1 MTKIFGSVLD
11 ALAGGRRE
19 INMTGL
25 WGSSKALF
33 LWELASVRQAPV
45 VVVSPTPKESETL
58 FKDFCYFAAGLAGV
72 EAVAQPLYFPP
83 WDVLPYDVMDPDQ
96 AVVARRLRALR
107 DIAKGRAKVAFVPVN
122 AFMQKLPHP
131 DALLGEASLLKFYI
145 GAEFD
150 HEALLTK
157 LVKLGYSRTATVYE
171 PGEFSVRGGIL
182 DIFPPGLE
190 KPVRV
195 EFFGD
200 SVESMRPFE
209 PDTQRSSGTVE
220 EFTAI
225 PAKEVGDAAVSLESD
240 LTRYFNVPP
249 VVVVDEPDRVNSL
262 ARDFEAKVF
271 SSYEAADGRK
281 APPDSLYLGAE
292 GLDKLF
298 GSYIHVS
305 MCSLP
310 LEGAG
315 GDGFVCST
323 RSIEALRL
331 REVVPEPWPE
341 ELPKT
346 PISIFCRNLKGLLK
360 GRAVNVATPTKG
372 QAERL
377 REIFAEYGVPAVE
390 GSPVL
395 EPGQAEGAAR
405 ITIGELSSGFL
416 IDEPPLAF
424 ITATEIFGEKPR
436 HGPAPRA
443 KVERF
448 LTSLSELS
456 IGDYVVHVDHGIG
469 RYMGL
474 KRLKLMGVEADF
486 LEVVYA
492 GADRLYVPVDELVK
506 VQKYIGAEGS
516 GPSLEKLGGVGWE
529 RAKVRAK
536 KAVAEIAKELLELYA
551 ARSVA
556 PGFAYSPDDHLYREM
571 EASFEYDETPD
582 QARSIEEVKADL
594 EKPHPM
600 DRLVCGDVG
609 YGKTEVAVRA
619 AFKVVLDGKQ
629 AAVLVPTTLLA
640 DQHFKT
646 FTSRLAAF
654 PVRVEMLSR
663 FTPKPHIKE
672 VLKGMAEGTVDM
684 VIGTHRLL
692 QKDVKFHDLGLIV
705 IDEEHRFGV
714 AHKEKLKHLRKQVD
728 VLTLTATPIPRTL
741 NMSISGIRD
750 LSIIETAPPDR
761 QPIKTVVSRFD
772 KTVIR
777 EAITRE
783 LMRGGQVFFV
793 HNRIDSIFAVGS
805 LLKSIVPDAR
815 IGVAHGRMHEDML
828 EDVMKKF
835 IAAEYDVLLATSIIE
850 SGLDIPAANTII
862 IDRADRFGLADLYQL
877 RGRVGRASDR
887 GYAYLLVPGEDTL
900 SETAQKR
907 LRVLTELTELGA
919 GFKLALHDLEI
930 RGAGN
935 ILGAEQSG
943 QISAIG
949 FELYT
954 RLLEDAVKEL
964 KGEAVEEDI
973 DPALD
978 LKVSAYI
985 PEQYIPETSERLSTY
1000 KRLAGA
1006 RSEEEIDAICG
1017 ELKDRYGQPPAEAAR
1032 LLEVMGLKVLAKVL
1046 KVGGIQLMPSEV
1058 KITFT
1063 DKVDIDPDRLVR
1075 FLGKRRGFAR
1085 YVPQYTLFI
1094 KKPSGGW
1101 ETLHSEIKNSLKELA
1116 GM

>member
-1 MTKIFGSVLD
+1 MTKIFSRVLD
-11 ALAGGRRE
+11 ALGGGGRE

-33 LWELASVRQAPV
+33 LWDLVKERQVPM
-45 VVVSPTPKESETL
+45 VVVSPTPKESEAL
-58 FKDFCYFAAGLAGV
+58 FKDYCYFAAGLADGEV
-72 EAVAQPLYFPP
+72 VAQPLYFPP

-96 AVVARRLRALR
+96 AVVAKRLRVLR
-107 DIAKGRAKVAFVPVN
+107 DIAKGRARVAFVSVS
-122 AFMQKLPHP
+122 AFMQKLPRP
-131 DALLGEASLLKFYI
+131 DALLGEGSLLKFSI

-150 HEALLTK
+150 HESLLTK

-182 DIFPPGLE
+182 DIFPPALE

-225 PAKEVGDAAVSLESD
+225 PAKEIGEAGASLEAD
-240 LTRYFNVPP
+240 LTRYFNEPP
-249 VVVVDEPDRVNSL
+249 VVVVDEPDRVNSH

-292 GLDKLF
+292 GLYDLF
-298 GSYIHVS
+298 GSYTRVS
-305 MCSLP
+305 IGSLP
-310 LEGAG
+310 IEEP
-315 GDGFVCST
+315 GDGIVCRT

-331 REVVPEPWPE
+331 REVAPEPWPE

-346 PISIFCRNLKGLLK
+346 SISIFCRNLKDLMK

-395 EPGQAEGAAR
+395 EPGQAGGTAR

-416 IDEPPLAF
+416 MEGPQLAF

-436 HGPAPRA
+436 HGTAPRA

-529 RAKVRAK
+529 RAKARAK

-551 ARSVA
+551 ERSVA

-571 EASFEYDETPD
+571 EASFEYEETPD

-672 VLKGMAEGTVDM
+672 VLKGMAEGTVDI

-772 KTVIR
+772 NTVIR

-828 EDVMKKF
+828 EDVMRKF
-835 IAAEYDVLLATSIIE
+835 IAAEYDILLATSIIE
-850 SGLDIPAANTII
+850 SGLDIPSANTII

-900 SETAQKR
+900 TETAQKR

-978 LKVSAYI
+978 LKVSAFI
-985 PEQYIPETSERLSTY
+985 PEYYIPETSERLSTY

-1006 RSEEEIDAICG
+1006 RSEEDIDAICG
-1017 ELKDRYGQPPAEAAR
+1017 ELRDRYGPPPPEAAR
-1032 LLEVMGLKVLAKVL
+1032 LLDVMGLKVLAKAL
-1046 KVGGIQLMPSEV
+1046 KVGGIQILPSEV

-1075 FLGKRRGFAR
+1075 FLGKRRGLAR

-1116 GM
+1116 GL

>member
-1 MTKIFGSVLD
+1 MTKIFGSAHD

-19 INMTGL
+19 INVTGL

-33 LWELASVRQAPV
+33 LWELARERQAPV
-45 VVVSPTPKESETL
+45 VIVSPTPKESEAL
-58 FKDFCYFAAGLAGV
+58 FKDFCYFAAGLAEG
-72 EAVAQPLYFPP
+72 EASVQPVYFPP

-107 DIAKGRAKVAFVPVN
+107 DIANGRARIAFVPVN
-122 AFMQKLPHP
+122 AFMQKLPNP
-131 DALLGEASLLKFYI
+131 VTLLGEGSLLRFYI
-145 GAEFD
+145 GAEFE

-200 SVESMRPFE
+200 AVESMRPFDPE
-209 PDTQRSSGTVE
+209 TQRSSGTVA

-225 PAKEVGDAAVSLESD
+225 PAKEVAGAGDMLDSD
-240 LTRYFNVPP
+240 LTRYFKEPP
-249 VVVVDEPDRVNSL
+249 VVVVDEPDRLSSL

-271 SSYEAADGRK
+271 SSFEAADGRK
-281 APPDSLYLGAE
+281 ASPDTLYLGAE
-292 GLDKLF
+292 NLDELF
-298 GSYIHVS
+298 GLYLHVS
-305 MCSLP
+305 IGSLP

-315 GDGFVCST
+315 GGIVCST
-323 RSIEALRL
+323 RSIDALRL
-331 REVVPEPWPE
+331 REVAPEPWPE
-341 ELPKT
+341 DIPKT
-346 PISIFCRNLKGLLK
+346 PIAIFCRNLKDLMK
-360 GRAVNVATPTKG
+360 GRAVNVVTPTKG

-395 EPGQAEGAAR
+395 EPVQSDGTAR

-416 IDEPPLAF
+416 MDEQHIAF

-529 RAKVRAK
+529 RAKARAK

-571 EASFEYDETPD
+571 EDSFEYEETPD
-582 QARSIEEVKADL
+582 QARTIEEVKADL

-640 DQHFKT
+640 DQHYKT

-663 FTPKPHIKE
+663 FTPKAHIKE
-672 VLKGMAEGTVDM
+672 VLKGMAEGTVDI

-692 QKDVKFHDLGLIV
+692 QKDVKFDDLGLIV

-714 AHKEKLKHLRKQVD
+714 AHKEKLKILRKQVD

-761 QPIKTVVSRFD
+761 QPIKTVVARFD
-772 KTVIR
+772 KAVIR

-793 HNRIDSIFAVGS
+793 HNRIDSIFAIGGI
-805 LLKSIVPDAR
+805 LKSILPDAR

-828 EDVMKKF
+828 EDVMRKF
-835 IAAEYDVLLATSIIE
+835 ISGEYDILLATSIIE
-850 SGLDIPAANTII
+850 SGLDIPTANTII

-900 SETAQKR
+900 TLTAQKR

-964 KGEAVEEDI
+964 KGELVEEVV

-978 LKVSAYI
+978 LKVSAFIPDSYI
-985 PEQYIPETSERLSTY
+985 AETSERLSIY
-1000 KRLAGA
+1000 KRLSGA
-1006 RSEEEIDAICG
+1006 RSSDELDVIRG
-1017 ELKDRYGQPPAEAAR
+1017 ELRDRYGPPPLEAGR
-1032 LLEVMGLKVLAKVL
+1032 LIEVMELKVLAKIL
-1046 KVGGIQLMPSEV
+1046 KVGGIQLMPSEI

-1075 FLGKRRGFAR
+1075 FMGKRRGSAR
-1085 YVPQYTLFI
+1085 YVPQYSLFI

-1101 ETLHSEIKNSLKELA
+1101 ETLYAEIKNSLKELA
-1116 GM
+1116 GL